1 MYFIKYSTGLK
12 RGAGAETVEG
22 TAVRG
27 AGAGTIE
34 GPTVRGA
41 RAETVVGPGSP
52 ENTSNRL
59 FFSSAFIV
67 TALVAS
73 CRVGP
78 LRSLPRQCAHR

>member
-1 MYFIKYSTGLK
+1 M

-27 AGAGTIE
+27 AGAGTVE
-34 GPTVRGA
+34 GPAVRGA
-41 RAETVVGPGSP
+41 GAETVEGLGSS

-67 TALVAS
+67 TALA
-73 CRVGP
+73 
-78 LRSLPRQCAHR
+78 A